1 MSLPVLDILLYHTLL
16 IVIAGAVGFA
26 WGLSEIVDAFAFDMG
41 HALRTRGAWLL
52 LLTNAFAAAGTYVFI
67 ASIVPGL
74 DTWYAALFTSLAWP
88 VVIRNANIK
97 LAARV
102 TDAATSNDPPSAA
115 IRFEQIYAR
124 FQDLARR
131 WINAA
136 LAQQRAQLI
145 LRAMQLELAE
155 LTSYAQRLAI
165 ASPLQ
170 ESFNTRDDEGKQEG
184 QPSAIASS
192 LQESFN
198 TRDDE
203 GKQEGQP
210 SAIASSL
217 QESKVSDVKEKKE
230 KIKEKIKEFVEQHSS
245 DDEKKA
251 LLAAFILTNFGR
263 EALETFIRQHPRPG
277 QQPAGRQ
284 HQRGR

>member
-1 MSLPVLDILLYHTLL
+1 MSLPVPDILLYHTLL

-74 DTWYAALFTSLAWP
+74 DTWYAALFTGLAWP

-192 LQESFN
+192 LQES
-198 TRDDE
+198 
-203 GKQEGQP
+203 
-210 SAIASSL
+210 
-217 QESKVSDVKEKKE
+217 KVSDVKEKKE

>member
-26 WGLSEIVDAFAFDMG
+26 WGLSEIVDAFAFDTG
-41 HALRTRGAWLL
+41 HALRTGGAWLL

-74 DTWYAALFTSLAWP
+74 DTWYAALLTGLAWP

-97 LAARV
+97 LAARM
-102 TDAATSNDPPSAA
+102 TDAATSDDPPSAA

-124 FQDLARR
+124 FQNLARR

-136 LAQQRAQLI
+136 LAWQRVQLI
-145 LRAMQLELAE
+145 IRATQCELAD
-155 LTSYAQRLAI
+155 LASHARLLLV

-170 ESFNTRDDEGKQEG
+170 EGEEA
-184 QPSAIASS
+184 SAILDNIISGSDA
-192 LQESFN
+192 
-198 TRDDE
+198 DD
-203 GKQEGQP
+203 K
-210 SAIASSL
+210 
-217 QESKVSDVKEKKE
+217 
-230 KIKEKIKEFVEQHSS
+230 
-245 DDEKKA
+245 KKA

-263 EALETFIRQHPRPG
+263 EALDAFVRQKKRRAALPDT
-277 QQPAGRQ
+277 
-284 HQRGR
+284 RG